1 MQHSTTSPAL
11 WRALLLAA
19 TVALAGP
26 AVAAAGSHNQQR
38 PAKLSDEVR
47 QRGKG
52 KGPGTVDVIVR
63 FHNQPGA
70 REDSLVRRSGAR
82 SAAAIARAG

>member
-1 MQHSTTSPAL
+1 MQHSTTSAT

-26 AVAAAGSHNQQR
+26 ALADAGSHSGQR
-38 PAKLSDEVR
+38 PSKLSDEVR

-70 REDSLVRRSGAR
+70 REDSVVAKFEGKI
-82 SAAAIARAG
+82 AAAIARVG